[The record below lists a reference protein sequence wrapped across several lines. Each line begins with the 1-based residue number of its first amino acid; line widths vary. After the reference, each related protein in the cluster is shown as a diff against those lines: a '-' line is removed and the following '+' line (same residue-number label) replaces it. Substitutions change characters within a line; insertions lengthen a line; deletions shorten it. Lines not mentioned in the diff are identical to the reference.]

1 MKQRQAR
8 LSPREMSVLV
18 SIREGEKTR
27 KTVARETGASPPEL
41 TRLVKALESK
51 GLVAVHR
58 TGISSSISF
67 SELKHALL
75 LRRALNEFSHM
86 KLERVLSLASLDV
99 MSSLATSPGS
109 TRDEIA
115 SSSGISAR
123 TIQTTLK
130 GARELGIVTAR
141 SRGAYEISDRFEL
154 FANFAR
160 ELDEYSNQRTANEFC
175 PDALVV
181 WQRGKAFIIRT
192 RRDKEDDRFKMTAF
206 SVFEDHGVPLF
217 TNWHYYY
224 HPPGEWRRTLDEVL
238 LQSLL
243 IRPRGSRENTAIL
256 MLWERNNL
264 GRNLGRLRD
273 KARRYGLEDELE
285 TIVAYFEDPEKNRA
299 PGFPRMSELK
309 DKLGGKA

>member
-1 MKQRQAR
+1 M
-8 LSPREMSVLV
+8 
-18 SIREGEKTR
+18 
-27 KTVARETGASPPEL
+27 ARETGASPPEL

-51 GLVAVHR
+51 R
-58 TGISSSISF
+58 TGRGPQDRDFQLDIILGTEARIAAEESAQRVQPHEAGEGPFTRIPGLSRHPS
-67 SELKHALL
+67 LPLL
-75 LRRALNEFSHM
+75 VPRGTRSHRPP
-86 KLERVLSLASLDV
+86 E
-99 MSSLATSPGS
+99 SP
-109 TRDEIA
+109 
-115 SSSGISAR
+115 AR

-141 SRGAYEISDRFEL
+141 SRGAYEISDRFGL
-154 FANFAR
+154 FADFAR

-175 PDALVV
+175 PDALVI
-181 WQRGKAFIIRT
+181 WQRGKEFIIRT
-192 RRDKEDDRFKMTAF
+192 KRDKEDDRFKMTAF

-224 HPPGEWRRTLDEVL
+224 HPPGEWRRTIDEVL

-264 GRNLGRLRD
+264 GRNPGRLRD
-273 KARRYGLEDELE
+273 KAKRYGLEDELE